1 MPLEEEEKNNF
12 GSRKAA
18 AKQETEEGEINE
30 DDFREKR
37 KKQIIEA
44 DATTKKL
51 TLKDL
56 DLDFSKKRRNESDE
70 DDDGDEIKREPIDN
84 NFTLDEDGAFNDLH
98 NALDKVRKRVVT
110 NKIEEVLTLE
120 FISNFYLTFF
130 FSRLLKELLKKP
142 QWKLKLNQ

>member
-12 GSRKAA
+12 GSRKAV

-70 DDDGDEIKREPIDN
+70 DDDEDDIKREPIDN
-84 NFTLDEDGAFNDLH
+84 NFTLDEDVAFNDLH

-110 NKIEEVLTLE
+110 NKIEEVLT
-120 FISNFYLTFF
+120 
-130 FSRLLKELLKKP
+130 
-142 QWKLKLNQ
+142 